1 MSGKNKRSQL
11 ATPPRKQANK
21 DTTEEEALSPIKSP
35 DKKRAFTGGVDMDED
50 ISSPEKEPPQKDK
63 EREQRRLAREEQ
75 KRQASRRRAQGRG
88 RSLLKLTMRRPKIS
102 RDRGKRKGSS

>member
-1 MSGKNKRSQL
+1 MLGKNKRSQL

-21 DTTEEEALSPIKSP
+21 DAMEEEALSPIKSP

-75 KRQASRRRAQGRG
+75 KRTSV
-88 RSLLKLTMRRPKIS
+88 
-102 RDRGKRKGSS
+102 